1 MAAITRTKALVRPL
15 AGAIIRR
22 GEAGGTIEA
31 GEAVYLDGTNGWKVA
46 DGSAAASALARG
58 IMVSPQD
65 AVDGD
70 TIDICVF
77 GPIEGYSSAT
87 PGSLAYVSDTAG
99 ELDTAAGTKTMVLGW
114 FESATKFFCHP
125 SMAADPT

>member
-1 MAAITRTKALVRPL
+1 MAAITRTKSLVRPL
-15 AGAIIRR
+15 AGAVIRK
-22 GEAGGTIEA
+22 GTAGGTIEA
-31 GEAVYLDGTNGWKVA
+31 GEAVYLDGANGWKVA

-58 IMVSPQD
+58 IAVAPQD
-65 AVDGD
+65 ISSGD
-70 TIDICVF
+70 VFDICVF

-99 ELDTAAGTKTMVLGW
+99 ELDTAAGTKTMILGW
-114 FESATKFFCHP
+114 FESATKFVVNP